1 MGNPLL
7 NNQGQTPYQ
16 QPQMNLLDRIR
27 SFGQTINGDPQQ
39 IVQNLMASGKMSRQ
53 QFEQYAQTANQILGR
68 RG

>member
-7 NNQGQTPYQ
+7 NNQQFQPQ
-16 QPQMNLLDRIR
+16 QPSNFLDRLKDFGR
-27 SFGQTINGDPQQ
+27 SINGNPQQ
-39 IVQNLMASGKMSRQ
+39 IVQNLMASGKMTRE